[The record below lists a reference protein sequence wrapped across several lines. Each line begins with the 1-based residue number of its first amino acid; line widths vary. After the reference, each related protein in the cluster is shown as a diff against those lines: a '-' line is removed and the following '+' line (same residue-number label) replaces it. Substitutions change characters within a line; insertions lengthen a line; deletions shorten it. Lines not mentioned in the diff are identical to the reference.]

1 MTDFT
6 GQTIG
11 RYHIIEALGE
21 GGMATVYK
29 AFDTRLERNVAIKV
43 IRTDLF
49 GTTVLN
55 RMLKRFERE
64 AKVLAKLS
72 HPNIV
77 KVLDYGEHDGAPY
90 LVMEYLPG
98 GTLKQKLAGRQI
110 SWQDAIRL
118 LMPVARAL
126 AHAHASGIIHRDIK
140 PSNILITQTGEPM
153 LSDFGIAKILEN
165 ETTTELTTSG
175 AGIGTPDYMAPEQG
189 MGQADERADVY
200 ALGIILYQMV
210 TGHVPFRADTPMA
223 VMLKK
228 NQEPLPRPK
237 QFVPSL
243 PDSVEHVLI
252 KLLAR
257 DPAFRFQTAD
267 EVTLAFDRL
276 LRNESTA
283 TEVIPKPPRRKFTWI
298 VAVAFLLLTCLVGGG
313 VLGWNLLMG
322 GGLLPQASTTPLS
335 LGSIAGSITNT
346 PIAPSTMIPIEI
358 TSTQHP
364 PSLTPS
370 RTPVPPTSSLSN
382 PAQFA
387 RWYFTTIWKDRDYEF
402 IWNNCQTPAFH
413 DSASSGKY
421 SDFTNWW
428 DSVRQVDLVS
438 VDVLQNNGQY
448 ATINVVLTFY
458 LVDGRTLSNRSYD
471 YDLTYNTQTQLWM
484 FDHR

>member
-1 MTDFT
+1 
-6 GQTIG
+6 
-11 RYHIIEALGE
+11 
-21 GGMATVYK
+21 
-29 AFDTRLERNVAIKV
+29 
-43 IRTDLF
+43 
-49 GTTVLN
+49 
-55 RMLKRFERE
+55 
-64 AKVLAKLS
+64 
-72 HPNIV
+72 
-77 KVLDYGEHDGAPY
+77 
-90 LVMEYLPG
+90 
-98 GTLKQKLAGRQI
+98 
-110 SWQDAIRL
+110 
-118 LMPVARAL
+118 
-126 AHAHASGIIHRDIK
+126 
-140 PSNILITQTGEPM
+140 
-153 LSDFGIAKILEN
+153 
-165 ETTTELTTSG
+165 
-175 AGIGTPDYMAPEQG
+175 
-189 MGQADERADVY
+189 
-200 ALGIILYQMV
+200 
-210 TGHVPFRADTPMA
+210 
-223 VMLKK
+223 
-228 NQEPLPRPK
+228 LPRPK